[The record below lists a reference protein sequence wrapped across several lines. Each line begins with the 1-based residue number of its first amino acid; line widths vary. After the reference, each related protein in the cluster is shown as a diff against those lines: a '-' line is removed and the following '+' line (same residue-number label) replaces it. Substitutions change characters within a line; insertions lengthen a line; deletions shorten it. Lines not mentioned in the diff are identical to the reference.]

1 MAEKT
6 NHKTMQ
12 AGKLVPESA
21 YKRFLE
27 SKGHSI
33 EFNPKTEGG
42 FVWDTKTHIPTAYVR
57 SPFWR
62 AQERDTELHRA
73 DIRPVFIH
81 DKEDVA
87 VQKVETGG
95 ELELY
100 AWDPNKQEAAPI
112 MAKDSPVPEKLK
124 AINNE
129 EEYFVQEDF
138 LFEELEPSAREIGFS
153 AELANACIETN
164 FHHSADPVQTALAMA
179 HSLKKM
185 AMVVEEQGWKLTP
198 IAAFPHRPFE
208 QSDMNQDDYVQRIS
222 HKYIKDHNIHHFL
235 GSSFQVHVEM
245 LDLESGLQAIN
256 MYQQVAP
263 LLYAISLAG
272 PFLHGQVNPN
282 LQKIYQSDDTNQ
294 SRLDDSESY
303 GALAHDDW
311 MSVRYAS
318 RWRGS
323 PSGGSFV
330 EPLPTKAQDFYAL
343 AERGLRDDSPDS
355 VYNIPS
361 PARAA
366 GHHRDRVRID
376 IGPHGT
382 LEISN
387 MDTFG
392 GNVLKLAAVQEFT
405 KVLMWKLQLYAKSGR
420 MGELSK
426 QFPELFPPEVTKETL
441 RTAHLNSIEV
451 AKRGVDAELQTPNG
465 GKETACHQFSRLLS
479 FVNEPISDP
488 GQNIEYTGL
497 SKGII
502 NELVKSSWVPS
513 REDYEDYTDDDRVV
527 SISGFYKSGIG
538 TLSHWLKR
546 RANDLKALR
555 GMNDEEAIKDCMD
568 DLGTSYHEFL
578 NQLNGDVKNLFV

>member
-1 MAEKT
+1 MAEKA
-6 NHKTMQ
+6 NHKAMV
-12 AGKLVPESA
+12 AGKLVPEPA
-21 YKRFLE
+21 YRKYLGARGE
-27 SKGHSI
+27 AI

-42 FVWDTKTHIPTAYVR
+42 FVWDKITHTPTAYVR

-62 AQERDTELHRA
+62 AKEKDSELHRA
-73 DIRPVFIH
+73 DIRPVFIKN
-81 DKEDVA
+81 KEDVEH
-87 VQKVETGG
+87 QNISTGG

-100 AWDPNKQEAAPI
+100 VWDPSRQEAAPI
-112 MAKDSPVPEKLK
+112 MAKESPVPARLEAL
-124 AINNE
+124 NNGE
-129 EEYFVQEDF
+129 DHFVREDPF
-138 LFEELEPSAREIGFS
+138 FEELEPEHRQIGFS
-153 AELANACIETN
+153 AELATSCIETN
-164 FHHSADPVQTALAMA
+164 FHPSINPVKTALAMA

-185 AMVVEEQGWKLTP
+185 AMVVEEQGWRLTP

-208 QSDMNQDDYVQRIS
+208 QNDMNQDDYVQRIS

-245 LDLESGLQAIN
+245 LDLESGLEAIN
-256 MYQQVAP
+256 MYQHVAP

-282 LQKIYQSDDTNQ
+282 LQKIYRSDDTNQ
-294 SRLDDSESY
+294 SRLDDAESY

-330 EPLPTKAQDFYAL
+330 EALPTKAQDFYAL
-343 AERGLRDDSPDS
+343 AERGLKDDNPDS

-405 KVLMWKLQLYAKSGR
+405 RVLIWKLQLYAKSGR

-441 RTAHLNSIEV
+441 RVAHLNSIEV
-451 AKRGVDAELQTPNG
+451 AKRGVGANIITAD
-465 GKETACHQFSRLLS
+465 GKSSNPGFEFYKLLN

-488 GQNIEYTGL
+488 NQGIDFQGLPKRIHRELMKSVLEPGDDSFKKHIDANGITSVSGYYKTG
-497 SKGII
+497 
-502 NELVKSSWVPS
+502 
-513 REDYEDYTDDDRVV
+513 
-527 SISGFYKSGIG
+527 FG

-546 RANDLKALR
+546 RAKELKEIRGLNDQ
-555 GMNDEEAIKDCMD
+555 EAIKDCMD
-568 DLGTSYHEFL
+568 NLGTSYHEFL